1 LEKQKKFE
9 PNPPG
14 TLYIV
19 ATPMG
24 NLEDMTFRAVRILQ
38 EVDLIAAEDT
48 RYSKRLLNHYGIETG
63 MISCHEHNEDKKAI
77 QLVVALKSGKNIA
90 LISDAGTPLI
100 SDPGYSLVKAVAAQ
114 NLSIIPIPGCN
125 AAIAGLSVAGL
136 PTDSFLFCGFL
147 PKKQQKRGQ
156 TLEALEPEKAT
167 LIFYESPK
175 RICALIQQAIPI
187 LGDRQACLAREITK
201 LHEEYIRGSLGDLLS
216 SLELRTQVK
225 GECVLFVQGA
235 GPSSQMTMEQLE
247 ELILS
252 KKNENKSTADL
263 AREISRAVHLPKKQ
277 VYDTI
282 LKLRNT
288 TA

>member
-1 LEKQKKFE
+1 MDT
-9 PNPPG
+9 NHPPG

-19 ATPMG
+19 ATPLG

-63 MISCHEHNEDKKAI
+63 MISCHEHNEDQKAL
-77 QLVVALKSGKNIA
+77 QLIEALKAGKNIA

-114 NLSIIPIPGCN
+114 NLPIIPVPGCN

-136 PTDSFLFCGFL
+136 PTDSFLFCGFP

-156 TLEALEPEKAT
+156 FLEALRSEKAT

-175 RICALIQQAIPI
+175 RICALIQQAIST
-187 LGDRQACLAREITK
+187 LGDRSACLAREITK
-201 LHEEYIRGSLGDLLS
+201 LHEEYIRSPLSEILS
-216 SLELRTQVK
+216 SLELRVQVK

-235 GPSSQMTMEQLE
+235 GPSSQMTVEQLE
-247 ELILS
+247 RLILS
-252 KKNENKSTADL
+252 KQNENKSTADL
-263 AREISRAVHLPKKQ
+263 AREISEAGHLPKKQ
-277 VYDTI
+277 VYDAI

-288 TA
+288 IP